1 VVAVSDCRLI
11 LGDCLDVLP
20 TLEAGPVDAV
30 VTDPP
35 YGLEF
40 MGKGWDS
47 FRSNGGSAWAGKQ
60 TDKPDWK
67 GDRRGRPGRLYM
79 RSKHWTCRRCGKQK
93 HKHDD
98 TACAPDYELVTHEPL
113 QLRAFQAWCEQ
124 WAATTLRVLKPGGY
138 LLAFGGTRTYHRLAC
153 AVEDAGF
160 EVRDCLM
167 WLYGSGFP
175 KGRGCLKPA
184 WEPILLAR
192 RPGPRVLPL
201 NVDACR
207 VPGAVAAGWCAN
219 KGSGP
224 KFTGTTYNGGEKYP
238 EAQRRF
244 DASPAGRY
252 PANVVRDGSD
262 EVLEAFAAAGE
273 KKSSKRNPAT
283 CGGEHSNDIYGDLGP
298 RKYDGNTYGDSGTA
312 SRFYFC
318 AKASGAEREGSSHP
332 TIKPVALMRWLVRL
346 VTFPGQLVLDP
357 FMGSGSTGVACR
369 REDRRFVGVEKE
381 PAYHAD
387 AEKRVGNAL
396 GPLFAGEVAV

>member
-20 TLEAGPVDAV
+20 TLEAGSVDAV

-40 MGKGWDS
+40 MNAEWDKLAGDWRDPA
-47 FRSNGGSAWAGKQ
+47 RSATRSEGRTAAKFKLATPRYHAGA
-60 TDKPDWK
+60 
-67 GDRRGRPGRLYM
+67 GM
-79 RSKHWTCRRCGKQK
+79 
-93 HKHDD
+93 
-98 TACAPDYELVTHEPL
+98 
-113 QLRAFQAWCEQ
+113 QAWHQQ
-124 WAATTLRVLKPGGY
+124 WAAAALRVLKPGGY

-175 KGRGCLKPA
+175 KGQGCLKPA

-201 NVDACR
+201 NVDGCR
-207 VPGAVAAGWCAN
+207 VPGTINAGWCES
-219 KGSGP
+219 KGRGP
-224 KFTGTTYNGGEKYP
+224 KFTGTTYNGGEEYP
-238 EAQRRF
+238 ERQDRF

-252 PANVVRDGSD
+252 PANVVHDGSD
-262 EVLEAFAAAGE
+262 EVLEAFAAFGE
-273 KKSSKRNPAT
+273 KTSSLRGPR
-283 CGGEHSNDIYGDLGP
+283 CGQAGGSKTGNGIYGDLPQKGYP
-298 RKYDGNTYGDSGTA
+298 PGTTYADSGTA
-312 SRFYFC
+312 ARFFYT
-318 AKASGAEREGSSHP
+318 AKASGAEREGSTHP
-332 TIKPVALMRWLVRL
+332 TVKPVALMRWLVRL

-381 PAYHAD
+381 PAYHAE
-387 AEKRVGNAL
+387 AEKRVANAL